1 MLKVAQSLIL
11 RKLWYGPRLAIRY
24 TALMTNN
31 KHEGLIM
38 ENVKVLTIM
47 LQKGKQRC
55 KTMKTYFK
63 NQKCYFLCWKMLLRV
78 YDVSASYFPMF
89 IVISCF
95 GLAEFSASH
104 LFRHNPPPTELLFQ
118 RPHNSRITHREKI
131 FCNEESRSCMK
142 FAIRKHLWL
151 LKFWCQLK

>member
-1 MLKVAQSLIL
+1 
-11 RKLWYGPRLAIRY
+11 
-24 TALMTNN
+24 MTNN
-31 KHEGLIM
+31 KHEGLIT

-55 KTMKTYFK
+55 KTMKT
-63 NQKCYFLCWKMLLRV
+63 YFLCWKMLLRV

-118 RPHNSRITHREKI
+118 RPHNSRITHITGKRFFQDMLCKRMKTYLKTGRCYSEFQRPHISRITHRGKNFI
-131 FCNEESRSCMK
+131 CNEESG
-142 FAIRKHLWL
+142 
-151 LKFWCQLK
+151 

>member
-1 MLKVAQSLIL
+1 
-11 RKLWYGPRLAIRY
+11 
-24 TALMTNN
+24 
-31 KHEGLIM
+31 M
-38 ENVKVLTIM
+38 ENVKVLTIK

-55 KTMKTYFK
+55 KTMKT
-63 NQKCYFLCWKMLLRV
+63 YFLCWKMLLRV

-95 GLAEFSASH
+95 ALAEFSAAH

-131 FCNEESRSCMK
+131 FSLCNEECASCMK
-142 FAIRKHLWL
+142 FLILGNIYD
-151 LKFWCQLK
+151 C

>member
-1 MLKVAQSLIL
+1 M
-11 RKLWYGPRLAIRY
+11 
-24 TALMTNN
+24 ALMTNN

-38 ENVKVLTIM
+38 ENVKVLTIK

-55 KTMKTYFK
+55 KTLKT
-63 NQKCYFLCWKMLLRV
+63 YFLCWKMLLRV

-118 RPHNSRITHREKI
+118 RPHNSRITHRERILTRDEAAKTKTKTKTNAPTTLGSLTGKR
-131 FCNEESRSCMK
+131 FSAMRRVGG
-142 FAIRKHLWL
+142 A
-151 LKFWCQLK
+151 